1 MSEPFEAFGYSAN
14 LSLYGMYFPASLSNP
29 VEDRDESDHFQSPL
43 EGRPLLFA
51 PGLTTDTPPFRRL
64 LFVLLGH
71 PEEPFSRRNLESTA
85 TTSPGHNF
93 VSQKIDERPSTVD
106 SATRP
111 HGAASR
117 GGRNWWTSEARHSLA
132 IKSQPTMGSLQGRNQ
147 NGGFFPLFFSFG
159 GVFFSFFRNNSS
171 PISLCC
177 WCAAGGIYMHH
188 H

>member
-1 MSEPFEAFGYSAN
+1 VCLSRSFWLPAYRYSAN
-14 LSLYGMYFPASLSNP
+14 LSLYGMYFPAYLGAASLSNP

-85 TTSPGHNF
+85 TTSPTILYPKKSMNAL
-93 VSQKIDERPSTVD
+93 VD

-132 IKSQPTMGSLQGRNQ
+132 IKSQPTMGSLQGKNQ

-159 GVFFSFFRNNSS
+159 GVFFFFF
-171 PISLCC
+171 LV
-177 WCAAGGIYMHH
+177 
-188 H
+188 